1 MTDNLPHP
9 NFETL
14 SAFADGESVGEEVA
28 LHVGGCSTCG
38 DILATVRAI
47 PESLAVRDSSD
58 PVRPQQALQAALE
71 AFDASYL
78 PAALKN
84 PLGSPA
90 PSGPP
95 LHLTSRAAALSFPPL
110 RWVGIA
116 AVGAAAAL
124 TLAFVVSDRN
134 RDHDQLTDNVAL
146 GAVTTRST
154 GTDRSSDTL
163 VESSN
168 APPVVGAGA
177 DTTVATV
184 VVARPATAS
193 TAPLSPS
200 YAEAPQSPSDAV
212 RAGPVTPASAKS
224 GPSRK
229 SLRSSSSPPSLD
241 SPPEPGV
248 KTGASGVGR
257 KPGTAAAQT
266 TVEAAASPSASGL
279 TAADASSN
287 SISAAKGPEK
297 TTKKSKARKPTV
309 NFGGSSNKI
318 TTATI
323 AGTPPANV
331 TTALAATRAAAAK
344 AATSNEAAVPTGAES
359 PATDLTVAAPSGSP
373 ASPFSAPTADL
384 GDTSTLAD
392 LLDNMAA
399 RLAPTPTPT
408 AVSST
413 SSADAGP
420 TTSPALPGPCQ
431 SAIEQELSG
440 PALAT
445 ALGRVQGRAYVVAAT
460 RQKISVFDAITCA
473 VAQSRSR

>member
-38 DILATVRAI
+38 DIVATVRAI

-71 AFDASYL
+71 AFDASDL
-78 PAALKN
+78 PATLKN

-95 LHLTSRAAALSFPPL
+95 LHLTSRAAALRFRPL

-124 TLAFVVSDRN
+124 TLAFVVNDRN
-134 RDHDQLTDNVAL
+134 RDHDQLIDNVAL
-146 GAVTTRST
+146 GAVTTGST
-154 GTDRSSDTL
+154 GTDRTTDTL

-168 APPVVGAGA
+168 APPVAGAGA

-193 TAPLSPS
+193 TAPQSPS
-200 YAEAPQSPSDAV
+200 YAEAGASSTAPQSPSDAV
-212 RAGPVTPASAKS
+212 RAGPVAPASAKS

-229 SLRSSSSPPSLD
+229 RLSSPPSVD

-309 NFGGSSNKI
+309 NFGGSSNEI

-344 AATSNEAAVPTGAES
+344 AATSNQAAVPTGAES
-359 PATDLTVAAPSGSP
+359 PATDLTVAAPGSP

-413 SSADAGP
+413 SSAGP

-431 SAIEQELSG
+431 SAIEQEFGG

-460 RQKISVFDAITCA
+460 LRKISVFDAITCA

>member
-38 DILATVRAI
+38 DIVATVRAI
-47 PESLAVRDSSD
+47 PESLAVRASSD

-95 LHLTSRAAALSFPPL
+95 LHLTSRAAALRFRPL

-124 TLAFVVSDRN
+124 TLAFVVTDRN

-146 GAVTTRST
+146 GSVTTGST

-168 APPVVGAGA
+168 APPVAGAGA

-193 TAPLSPS
+193 TAPQSPS
-200 YAEAPQSPSDAV
+200 YAEAGASSTAPQSPSDAV
-212 RAGPVTPASAKS
+212 RAGPVAPASAKS

-229 SLRSSSSPPSLD
+229 RLRSASSPPSVD

-287 SISAAKGPEK
+287 SISATKRPEK
-297 TTKKSKARKPTV
+297 TTKKSKARKKPTV

-344 AATSNEAAVPTGAES
+344 AATSIEAAAPTGA
-359 PATDLTVAAPSGSP
+359 VPSGSS
-373 ASPFSAPTADL
+373 ASPFSAPTGDL

-399 RLAPTPTPT
+399 RLAPTPIPT

-431 SAIEQELSG
+431 SAIEQEFSG
-440 PALAT
+440 PALTT

-460 RQKISVFDAITCA
+460 LRKISVFDAITCT